1 MYLPDPQDYFTNA
14 SRRRFLKH
22 FSLSTGIA
30 ALAVSGAGYFTKL
43 MAAADEMYYQGGGS
57 GKKLGVALVGLGSY
71 SNGQLAPALQE
82 TKYCKLAGIVTGT
95 PSKAVEWKKKY
106 NISDR
111 NVYNYDNFD
120 TIKNNPDIDIVY
132 VVLPNAMHAEYT
144 IRAAKAGKHVI
155 CEKPMAISV
164 KECEQMIAAC
174 NDAGKMLSIGYR
186 LHFEPH
192 NLKMM
197 RLGQKQI
204 YGPVNSIETANGFV
218 LRNPDVWRLD
228 KALSGGGPL
237 MDMGIYSVQGA
248 RYVMGKEPVAV
259 TARTEKTMPKL
270 FKEVEETLYWQME
283 FPGGAV
289 ADCQTSYA
297 KSLGNLRAEAE
308 KGWFELEP
316 AFSYSGIQGKTHEG
330 RMNLPQVNQQALQM
344 DDFAYCILNN
354 KPTRVPGEEGLKD
367 IKVIEAIYKA
377 AATGKKVS
385 IS

>member
-1 MYLPDPQDYFTNA
+1 MYLPDYQYYSRDT
-14 SRRRFLKH
+14 SRRKFIKY

-30 ALAVSGAGYFTKL
+30 ALAISGAGYFAKL
-43 MAAADEMYYQGGGS
+43 MAAEDQVYHQGGGS
-57 GKKLGVALVGLGSY
+57 GKKLGIALVGLGSY
-71 SNGQLAPALQE
+71 STGQLAPALQE
-82 TKYCKLAGIVTGT
+82 TSYCKLAGIVTGT

-106 NISDR
+106 NIADK

-120 TIKNNPDIDIVY
+120 TIEDNPDIDIVY

-155 CEKPMAISV
+155 CEKPMAVSV

-174 NDAGKMLSIGYR
+174 KEAGKMLSIGYR

-192 NLKMM
+192 NLEMM

-228 KALSGGGPL
+228 RKLSGGGPL

-270 FKEVEETLYWQME
+270 FDEVEETLYWQME
-283 FPGGAV
+283 FPGDAV
-289 ADCQTSYA
+289 ANCQTSYA
-297 KSLGNLRAEAE
+297 KSLGNLRAEAD

-316 AFSYSGIQGKTHEG
+316 AFSYSGIKGRTNAGK
-330 RMNLPQVNQQALQM
+330 MNLPQVNQQALQM

-354 KPTRVPGEEGLKD
+354 KPTRIPGEEGLRD
-367 IKVIEAIYKA
+367 MKVIEAIYKA
-377 AATGKKVS
+377 AATGKKVN